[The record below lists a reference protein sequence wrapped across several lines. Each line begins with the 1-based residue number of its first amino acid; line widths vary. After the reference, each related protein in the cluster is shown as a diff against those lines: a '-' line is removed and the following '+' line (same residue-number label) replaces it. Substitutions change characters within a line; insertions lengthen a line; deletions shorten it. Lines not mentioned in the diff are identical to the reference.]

1 MATCSDAAG
10 VSGII
15 SRFWDNVMGGCAG
28 TTEDFCN
35 GVGTNADVSDGS
47 LLTGPVGCPEFTPK
61 AGLPRK
67 SEGDDA

>member
-1 MATCSDAAG
+1 
-10 VSGII
+10 
-15 SRFWDNVMGGCAG
+15 MGGCAG

-47 LLTGPVGCPEFTPK
+47 LLTGPVGCPEVTPK